1 MLDTGAHFY
10 EVYETADGG
19 HMAVGAIEPQFYA
32 ELLRLLGLEDEEL
45 PDQMDRDA
53 WPAMKERLSAI
64 FAARTRAEWEEIF
77 AGSDACT
84 APVLTP
90 AEVPDHPHIRSRST
104 FTEVAGVVQPAPSP
118 RFLGTPGVIRRPPPN
133 PGQHGDEALDEW
145 GVGAGEVAALR
156 ESKAI
161 R

>member
-19 HMAVGAIEPQFYA
+19 YMAVGAIEPQFYA

-53 WPAMKERLSAI
+53 WPDMKERLSAI

-77 AGSDACT
+77 DGSDACT

-90 AEVPDHPHIRSRST
+90 GRGAR
-104 FTEVAGVVQPAPSP
+104 PSP
-118 RFLGTPGVIRRPPPN
+118 HPLPRHLHRGGRGRATRTVPPVPRHPGRHPQAAPQSRP
-133 PGQHGDEALDEW
+133 A
-145 GVGAGEVAALR
+145 R
-156 ESKAI
+156 
-161 R
+161 